1 MRSFILCLLLLTLFL
16 GSCAI
21 LSRSLQPA
29 IEASA
34 QTWMEAE
41 TRTNPIDDLVRF
53 REAERRGRRTSLL
66 LPFFLL
72 STIALLSLALL
83 TPPTLPT

>member
-1 MRSFILCLLLLTLFL
+1 MRSFLLCLLLLTLFL

-21 LSRSLQPA
+21 LSRSLQPV

-34 QTWMEAE
+34 QASVEAE
-41 TRTNPIDDLVRF
+41 TRTDPIDDLVRF